1 MKNSVSSHTRGRG
14 LAPPPQKSLQNCA
27 HCGQPAPLGQR
38 FCCSGCAH
46 VFARLRSLGLE
57 KFYDLRDRTRL
68 KQPVLGNPIPNRAI
82 EAFDAGLADGAEPR
96 SVILSLSGL
105 QCAACD
111 WVVRQTFFAAPGA
124 RGLVTL
130 DDASFE
136 IHVESPFSLRD
147 YAQNIAHLGYQLD
160 VVEAGQEPEGASS
173 GLALRLAATCA
184 LAANVMLLSASR
196 YFGLVPEAL
205 ELGFRTFDLAALVD
219 RIGII
224 FATLAA
230 AIVWPVLARPAWRA
244 AAMRRW
250 HFDQPLALGLG
261 LAYLGT
267 LLAYA
272 RHDADAFYP
281 DTVAVFAALILLGRV
296 LQQQVRRRAAGRA
309 PPGTPLARTW
319 VRLSGDGQARYAR
332 AECLERGVTFEIAP
346 GEVVLV
352 RAQLVAA
359 AGPKEALFSTEW
371 MTGES
376 EPTRIEAGMA
386 VPAGA
391 VLRSDTSVALEA
403 LEGLKA
409 SHLTQLLAAR
419 TQDITAEALAAGRK
433 ARAYCLTILS
443 ASGLTLVG
451 QSWAVDL
458 ATGLRCTTAV
468 LVVACPCALVIALP
482 LLRRLVAHSV
492 EKLGVW
498 AVVPQ
503 AIETLGDVRS
513 VAFDKTGTLTRLTHA
528 ADLTPL
534 PSEARSALLMCAQ
547 ASAHPQAK
555 ALLDHLESASGEDSI
570 ANRGAMG
577 AVRHTPL
584 GVEVRSS
591 TARYRLGRRD
601 FASVPTADQALGL
614 VFSRDD
620 RVLLDLRA
628 EETLSDAAHGAL
640 EALSATGR
648 NIVLISGDT
657 ADKVADVNA
666 RFAFASVHSAVTPE
680 GKAAVI
686 EGLAGPVL
694 FVGDGVNDLPA
705 ARAAAVAIAMHSD
718 RPLLASEAGMLWF
731 APDLSRL
738 PGLVAL
744 GGRVKQDVSRLV
756 HLSFGYNVLAVV
768 FAAFGHIPP
777 WVAALVM
784 PASSIGLVGTALGL
798 HRRRQKGIETIARN
812 ATV

>member
-1 MKNSVSSHTRGRG
+1 MRSQG
-14 LAPPPQKSLQNCA
+14 LD
-27 HCGQPAPLGQR
+27 
-38 FCCSGCAH
+38 
-46 VFARLRSLGLE
+46 
-57 KFYDLRDRTRL
+57 KFYDLRDGTRL
-68 KQPVLGNPIPNRAI
+68 KQPVLGSLIPNRAV
-82 EAFDAGLADGAEPR
+82 EAFDARLASKAEPL
-96 SVILSLSGL
+96 SVVLTLSGL

-160 VVEAGQEPEGASS
+160 VVEAGQGPKGASA

-205 ELGFRTFDLAALVD
+205 DLGSRTFDLAALVD

-224 FATLAA
+224 FATLAV

-244 AAMRRW
+244 WVMRRW

-272 RHDADAFYP
+272 RNDAGAFYP

-296 LQQQVRRRAAGRA
+296 VQQQVRRRAAGGA

-319 VRLSGDGQARYAR
+319 VRLSGDGQAHYAL
-332 AECLERGVTFEIAP
+332 AESLQQGVAFEVAP

-352 RAQLVAA
+352 RAQLL
-359 AGPKEALFSTEW
+359 AGKGPQEALFSTEW

-376 EPTRIEAGMA
+376 APTRIAAGMA

-391 VLRSDTSVALEA
+391 VLRSDTSVTLEA

-409 SHLTQLLAAR
+409 SHLSKLLATR
-419 TQDITAEALAAGRK
+419 TQDITAEALAAGEK
-433 ARAYCLTILS
+433 ARAYCLTILT
-443 ASGLTLVG
+443 AAGLTLVG
-451 QSWAVDL
+451 QSWAAGL
-458 ATGLRCTTAV
+458 ATALRCTTAV

-482 LLRRLVAHSV
+482 LLRRLIAHSV
-492 EKLGVW
+492 ERLGVW
-498 AVVPQ
+498 AVLPQ

-528 ADLTPL
+528 ADLTTL
-534 PSEARSALLMCAQ
+534 PSEARRALLLCAQ

-555 ALLDHLESASGEDSI
+555 ALLDLLETESMESTATGNLAGNFADAESMS
-570 ANRGAMG
+570 

-601 FASVPTADQALGL
+601 FACDQATDQRLGV
-614 VFSRDD
+614 VFSRDSE
-620 RVLLDLRA
+620 VLLDLRA
-628 EETLSDAAHGAL
+628 EETLSDTARRSL
-640 EALSATGR
+640 EALGATGR
-648 NIVLISGDT
+648 KIVLISGDT
-657 ADKVADVNA
+657 ADKVAEVNA
-666 RFAFASVHSAVTPE
+666 HFAFASVHSAVTPE

-686 EGLAGPVL
+686 KRLPGPVL

-718 RPLLASEAGMLWF
+718 RPLLASEAGILWF

-738 PGLVAL
+738 PALLVL
-744 GGRVKQDVSRLV
+744 GSRVQRDVARLIR
-756 HLSFGYNVLAVV
+756 LSFGYNLLAIVL
-768 FAAFGHIPP
+768 AAFGHIPP
-777 WVAALVM
+777 WMAALVM
-784 PASSIGLVGTALGL
+784 PASSIGLVATALGF
-798 HRRRQKGIETIARN
+798 HRFREREIEAVARD
-812 ATV
+812 AADLAASPRGLERAAAR